1 VFCRRSDGHKLQTF
15 YAPALYNAASLVL
28 TAPDGKETT
37 RNLVSF
43 EPGKGA
49 RVAGP
54 RTESLPGGWSAAAVA
69 DWKSDIAGLP
79 RVRPERMAEANPPI
93 GLAGPTDRSRN
104 ADEIPHEAPE
114 TQQRTMLAFHAP
126 TIKIPELVA
135 PKPVP
140 VTAALPSKH
149 DEAPR
154 YGAHIG
160 SFSTRKGAERAW
172 ALLGKKLDA
181 VRNTADHTVVEVDLG
196 APKGVMYRLLAGP
209 SASKEDVARLCK
221 TIKAEGNY
229 CRVVSFRS

>member
-1 VFCRRSDGHKLQTF
+1 
-15 YAPALYNAASLVL
+15 VL
-28 TAPDGKETT
+28 TSPDGKETT

-49 RVAGP
+49 RVTGP
-54 RTESLPGGWSAAAVA
+54 RTESLPGGWSAAAIA

-79 RVRPERMAEANPPI
+79 RVRPEQVAEANPPV

-104 ADEIPHEAPE
+104 ADEIPHEAPAP
-114 TQQRTMLAFHAP
+114 QRTMLAFHAP
-126 TIKIPELVA
+126 TLKIPVLTA
-135 PKPVP
+135 PSPVP

-160 SFSTRKGAERAW
+160 SFSTQKGAERAW
-172 ALLGKKLDA
+172 TLLGKKLEA
-181 VRNTADHTVVEVDLG
+181 VGKTAEHTVIKVDLG

-209 SASKEDVARLCK
+209 SASKADVARLCE